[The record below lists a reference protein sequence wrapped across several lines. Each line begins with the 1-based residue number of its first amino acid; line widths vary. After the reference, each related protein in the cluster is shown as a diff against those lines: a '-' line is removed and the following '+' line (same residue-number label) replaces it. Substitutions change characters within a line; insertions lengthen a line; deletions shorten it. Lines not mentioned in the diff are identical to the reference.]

1 MPCFQNETHL
11 PTWYFLKNLPAT
23 QPEKNTKYNEQEH
36 VLSNLHFWVQHV
48 NFFGGVNIQ
57 TAVWIISPRYRQ
69 YEIHIL
75 PKTNIAPE
83 ERWLEDYFPF
93 WETRADDKIPTSG
106 ST

>member
-1 MPCFQNETHL
+1 MNRNMFFQTCIFEFNML
-11 PTWYFLKNLPAT
+11 I
-23 QPEKNTKYNEQEH
+23 
-36 VLSNLHFWVQHV
+36 FW
-48 NFFGGVNIQ
+48 GGVNIQ